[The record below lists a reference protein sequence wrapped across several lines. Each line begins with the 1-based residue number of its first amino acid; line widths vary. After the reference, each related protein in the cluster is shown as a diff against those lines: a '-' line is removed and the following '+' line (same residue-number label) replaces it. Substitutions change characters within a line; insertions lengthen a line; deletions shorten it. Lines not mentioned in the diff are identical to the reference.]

1 MALLFPSC
9 FRLPTE
15 TVSFAPQWGERSSS
29 MFKSARSGCLV
40 FLGLLAG
47 CGGGAPSTSYSGPP
61 PPHQGSLITIP
72 GSRGYVEVVKK
83 EVSGKSPVSAEVS
96 FYFLKNDAA
105 TPYSPSP
112 GAGTLAVGK
121 KKVNLKAEGDGLVTP
136 NGPPLF
142 PKGGVDGWLIVDL
155 GGKSINIP
163 LGLR

>member
-1 MALLFPSC
+1 L
-9 FRLPTE
+9 
-15 TVSFAPQWGERSSS
+15 
-29 MFKSARSGCLV
+29 
-40 FLGLLAG
+40 
-47 CGGGAPSTSYSGPP
+47 
-61 PPHQGSLITIP
+61 
-72 GSRGYVEVVKK
+72 GSR
-83 EVSGKSPVSAEVS
+83 PVS
-96 FYFLKNDAA
+96 FYFLKDDAA